1 MNLKEGIK
9 NAVREKKEFIL
20 MFFLALAC
28 MIFFFGKELKNPN
41 TIYFGATDDGLQAY
55 YGAIY
60 HVKYDTSYWHM
71 SGMNY
76 PYGDQVFFTGCQPL
90 VTNPIKLISKVIDIS
105 DYTVGILNIIM
116 LFSVFFCTLCLY
128 WIFRH
133 LKLPFLYSAIAAI
146 GISFLSPQIFRLS
159 CHYSLTYQFAI
170 PLFILL
176 LLKFDEHPNLRKS
189 FLISLLVLFMAGTH
203 FYFFGFFSVLAAFYW
218 AHSFF
223 SKTINFGSIKFTSLH
238 VFIQIV
244 LPFLLLQLLNHLT
257 DSVQDR
263 TEHPWGY
270 LTYYSNLAGVF
281 YPTGKLYE
289 PIFASF
295 ILPEYP
301 PTMEGNAYIGIVALL
316 TFMALILIYLKNIFT
331 VEINFDKGIV
341 TLFTLIKL
349 ILIYIKKVIFSIF
362 RKLPQITD
370 NKVLTVSFW
379 ASIAALVISFGYP
392 FRIKGY
398 EYWLDY
404 VGLLRQ
410 MRGIARFAWLFYYV
424 INIIAFYKIHQW
436 VSDKKPV
443 FKNGILFL
451 AVLGLCYDAFYK
463 YEMDTI
469 LNNPIERLADKKNL
483 LPENK
488 WLNEVDVNK
497 YQAIIT
503 LPYFHVGSENFWMIH
518 NAEIMGDVFITSLK
532 TGLPTTSSLMSRT
545 SLSQTFKNIQMIIEP
560 YRKLEIV
567 NDFKNKKPFLVLV
580 KEAELNA
587 DEKRLL
593 SKCKKIKTS
602 YLFNVYELPFEKL
615 EYTSDGLYNSTL
627 TTLNKSNLYDIDGFK
642 YSDSVKTFVYNNY
655 YQAPGTKIPIK
666 KRDYFEGKIK
676 EYNTIFYDTL
686 PHFKEDDNEYTISFW
701 MNNFKEDLYPRT
713 TFVLEGISDSTGQSY
728 NREELG
734 MHQQVRVIDGNRAL
748 IEGKIK
754 IKYQKDRFAITIWH
768 YDISDDKKL
777 FKVDELLIRPSGETI
792 YKVNGSQS
800 IMCNNR
806 IYPAK

>member
-9 NAVREKKEFIL
+9 NVVREKKEFIL
-20 MFFLALAC
+20 MFLLALSC
-28 MIFFFGKELKNPN
+28 TIFFFGKELKNPN
-41 TIYFGATDDGLQAY
+41 AVYFGPTDDGLQAY

-71 SGMNY
+71 NGMNY

-90 VTNPIKLISKVIDIS
+90 VTNSIKLISKVIDIS
-105 DYTVGILNIIM
+105 DYTVGIINIIM
-116 LFSVFFCTLCLY
+116 LFSVFFCALCLY
-128 WIFRH
+128 WIFKH
-133 LKLPFLYSAIAAI
+133 LKLPFLYSAIVAI

-170 PLFILL
+170 PLFLLL
-176 LLKFDEHPNLRKS
+176 LLKFEEHPTLKKS
-189 FLISLLVLFMAGTH
+189 FLISLLVFFMAGTQ
-203 FYFFGFFSVLAAFYW
+203 FYFLGFFSVLAAFYW

-223 SKTINFGSIKFTSLH
+223 SKTINFGNVKFTGLH
-238 VFIQIV
+238 VFIQFV
-244 LPFLLLQLLNHLT
+244 LPFLILQLLNHLT

-263 TEHPWGY
+263 TAYPWGY
-270 LTYYSNLAGVF
+270 LTYYANLAGVF

-316 TFMALILIYLKNIFT
+316 TFIALIIIYLKNIFT
-331 VEINFDKGIV
+331 VEIIFNKGIV
-341 TLFTLIKL
+341 TLLTLIKL

-362 RKLPQITD
+362 RKRSLITD

-379 ASIAALVISFGYP
+379 ASIVALIISFGYP

-404 VGLLRQ
+404 VGLFRQ
-410 MRGIARFAWLFYYV
+410 MRGIARFAWVFYYV
-424 INIIAFYKIHQW
+424 INIIAFYKIYQW
-436 VSDKKPV
+436 VSGKTPI

-451 AVLGLCYDAFYK
+451 AVFLLCYDAFYR
-463 YEMDTI
+463 YDMDTV

-488 WLNEVDVNK
+488 WLNEVDINK

-532 TGLPTTSSLMSRT
+532 TGLPTISSLMSRT
-545 SLSQTFKNIQMIIEP
+545 SLSQTFNNIQMIIEP
-560 YRKLEIV
+560 YRKLEIL

-580 KEAELNA
+580 REAELNA

-593 SKCKKIKTS
+593 SRCKKIKTS
-602 YLFNVYELPFEKL
+602 YLFNVYELPFEKF
-615 EYTSDGLYNSTL
+615 EHISDGLYDSTL

-642 YSDSVKTFVYNNY
+642 YSDSTKTFVYNNY
-655 YQAPGTKIPIK
+655 YQDPGTKTPLK
-666 KRDYFEGKIK
+666 KKNYFDCKTK
-676 EYNTIFYDTL
+676 EYNLIFYDTL
-686 PHFKEDDNEYTISFW
+686 PGFKEDNNEYTVSFW
-701 MNNFKEDLYPRT
+701 MHNFREDLYPRT
-713 TFVLEGISDSTGQSY
+713 AYVLEGISDSTGGSY
-728 NREELG
+728 NRIELG
-734 MHQQVRVIDGNRAL
+734 MNQQVRVIDGDSAL
-748 IEGKIK
+748 IEGTIK
-754 IKYQKDRFAITIWH
+754 IKYQKDRLAITVWNN
-768 YDISDDKKL
+768 DISPGKT
-777 FKVDELLIRPSGETI
+777 FRVDGLMIRPSDEKI
-792 YKVNGSQS
+792 YKVNGNHS
-800 IMCNNR
+800 IMYNNR